1 MPLSTGTPWRRSS
14 SGPGGAPGVTGQAR
28 GFQGAW
34 RFAVTNSL
42 LMVLGAL
49 IALLWANIDSA
60 SYVRFTHPLHF
71 AVNDIA
77 MAFFFGLAM
86 KEIIEATA
94 PGGALHSFRR
104 GALPVIAAVGGM
116 AGPALLYVGLSTLA
130 GRPDMIR
137 GWAIPCATDI
147 AFSYMVA
154 RVIFPAASPAIPFLL
169 LLAIADD
176 ALGLVLLAAFYP
188 SAPVRPIPFVILVG
202 AACLLAWVMRQQRTR
217 NFWPYLLG
225 AGTVSWVGFYVGGL
239 HPALALVPVLP
250 FVPHAA
256 RDAGLFVE
264 PLRPL
269 HDPLSEFGR
278 WWKVPVEVILFA
290 FALTNAGVPVAS
302 AGITTWIVLSALLAG
317 KPAGIVGSTWLAER
331 LGFRRA
337 EGLRWSE
344 VLVLAVTAGIGFTVA
359 LFFTTASFEPG
370 PTLDQAKLGA
380 LMSVS
385 AGALAIVT
393 ARIVGIRRRLSM
405 SG

>member
-1 MPLSTGTPWRRSS
+1 M
-14 SGPGGAPGVTGQAR
+14 TGQAR
-28 GFQGAW
+28 GGLQGAW

-42 LMVLGAL
+42 LMVLGAVL
-49 IALLWANIDSA
+49 ALVWANVEPTA
-60 SYVRFTHPLHF
+60 YARFTQPLHF
-71 AVNDIA
+71 PVNDVA

-104 GALPVIAAVGGM
+104 GALPIIAAVGGM
-116 AGPALLYVGLSTLA
+116 AGPAVLYLGLSTLA

-154 RVIFPAASPAIPFLL
+154 RVIFPATSPAIPFLL

-176 ALGLVLLAAFYP
+176 ALGLILLAAFYP
-188 SAPVRPIPFVILVG
+188 SAPVQPVSFVVLTGG
-202 AACLLAWVMRQQRTR
+202 ACATAWVMRRGRTR
-217 NFWPYLLG
+217 SFWPYILI
-225 AGTVSWVGFYVGGL
+225 AGTISWLGFYRGGL

-250 FVPHAA
+250 FLPHAA
-256 RDAGLFVE
+256 RDTGLFVE

-278 WWKVPVEVILFA
+278 WWKVPVELILFA
-290 FALTNAGVPVAS
+290 FAFTNAGVPIAG
-302 AGITTWIVLSALLAG
+302 AGITTFIVLTALLAG
-317 KPAGIVGSTWLAER
+317 KPIGIVAATWLAER
-331 LGFRRA
+331 AGFQRASSLTWPFVVVLGI
-337 EGLRWSE
+337 
-344 VLVLAVTAGIGFTVA
+344 TAGIGFTVA
-359 LFFTTASFEPG
+359 LFFTTASFSPG

-385 AGALAIVT
+385 AGAIAIAAAKMLGVS
-393 ARIVGIRRRLSM
+393 RR
-405 SG
+405 